1 MDLAAVDAAAYRGAL
16 TENPTM
22 ITGKFPAGDNIV
34 CEVVGDTLVL
44 TIDLKAQA
52 VPSATGKTLLV
63 ASTRGAVPVS
73 YPSLPGLKVSVN
85 VTIPAR

>member
-1 MDLAAVDAAAYRGAL
+1 
-16 TENPTM
+16 M
-22 ITGKFPAGDNIV
+22 ITGKFPAGENIV

-73 YPSLPGLKVSVN
+73 YPSLPGLKGLGECDDSG
-85 VTIPAR
+85 ALAGRRRAAGSRSSG

>member
-1 MDLAAVDAAAYRGAL
+1 
-16 TENPTM
+16 M

-44 TIDLKAQA
+44 TIDLKATA